1 MTTMK
6 QALLA
11 KEKTSQMVRGLP
23 WVNGV
28 GVTWDESGE
37 PCVRV
42 NVESDNGSD
51 WSKIPSRVDGVSVM
65 IQPIGSIELEAD

>member
-6 QALLA
+6 QALQA
-11 KEKTSQMVRGLP
+11 KEKTYQMVKGFP

-51 WSKIPSRVDGVSVM
+51 WSKIPSRVDGVSVR
-65 IQPIGSIELEAD
+65 IQPIGRIELEGE